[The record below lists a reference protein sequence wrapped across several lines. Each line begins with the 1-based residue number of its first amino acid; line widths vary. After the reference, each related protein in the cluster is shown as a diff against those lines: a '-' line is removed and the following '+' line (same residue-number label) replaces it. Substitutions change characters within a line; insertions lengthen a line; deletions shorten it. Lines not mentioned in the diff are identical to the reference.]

1 MGATMLNSRPANAR
15 VKLDCL
21 PETALALARERLLGH
36 SDAAHHNRNASPT
49 MFETKTKPLLP
60 RSSYYARLARSAAI
74 GLLVIVIALGAGMF
88 GYHHFEGMPWIDAFA
103 NAAMILSGMG
113 PLTTLTTAEG
123 KLFAGFYALFSGLVF
138 VVVMGIVFAPV
149 VHRFMHRFHLE
160 VDKKDS

>member
-1 MGATMLNSRPANAR
+1 MF
-15 VKLDCL
+15 
-21 PETALALARERLLGH
+21 E
-36 SDAAHHNRNASPT
+36 NRN
-49 MFETKTKPLLP
+49 KPLLP
-60 RSSYYARLARSAAI
+60 RPSFYARLARSAAI
-74 GLLVIVIALGAGMF
+74 GLAVIAIALGAGML

-113 PLTTLTTAEG
+113 PLATLTSAEG

-160 VDKKDS
+160 MEKRDG